1 MSYKYR
7 FDGAFAPER
16 DQYYDVSNVVV
27 DLYWCCELYI
37 VVAILGTK
45 TSIFCSVL
53 RAILNFEDSTWQSV
67 SPEVKYFVKRLL
79 KNECCTITL

>member
-45 TSIFCSVL
+45 T
-53 RAILNFEDSTWQSV
+53 R
-67 SPEVKYFVKRLL
+67 YFLL
-79 KNECCTITL
+79 SAKSYP